1 MERVLLQ
8 WIMVKHMIRGATK
21 PYYIAV
27 AETTADLVY
36 RLIPAVEEAG
46 TNPARAAMHIAMFDR
61 AFSSF
66 ANNTNRET
74 MRISVEHWATRVAS
88 PVSVKTVA
96 SFFSNSKLFGL
107 MLVEVIQLKEFP
119 GAGSGLGFFQQA
131 LKDNQIISILTLLE
145 ENATEFRGD
154 SST

>member
-8 WIMVKHMIRGATK
+8 WIMVKHMIRGATR

-46 TNPARAAMHIAMFDR
+46 TNPTRVAMILTMFDR

-66 ANNTNRET
+66 ASNSDRET
-74 MRISVEHWATRVAS
+74 IRIAVEHWASRVAS

-96 SFFSNSKLFGL
+96 SFFSNTKVFGA
-107 MLVEVIQLKEFP
+107 MLVTVLHLRLYP

-131 LKDNQIISILTLLE
+131 LKDNQIISVRTLRE
-145 ENATEFRGD
+145 ESEA
-154 SST
+154 